1 MKHAAYCGT
10 REIYDDMEMSA
21 KSLVANSDVD
31 LVHFII
37 EDTAFPRPLPE
48 MVVCHDLSGQEYFP
62 PDGPNMKSRYTYM
75 AMMRI
80 ALCHVLPEADKVL
93 SLDAD
98 TVISKDVSGLWE
110 LPIDDCYL
118 AATPEWS
125 RSEHGLQYCNFGVVL
140 YNLEKL
146 RDGKADECIEV
157 LNRRRFPWVEQDVA
171 SYLCQGRIYEMPA
184 KFNSNWWTDKGIG
197 KRNAAIVHYAGI
209 KKSDWMRKPLAKKY
223 RKMSWDEA
231 MELHNA

>member
-31 LVHFII
+31 VVHFII
-37 EDTAFPRPLPE
+37 EDSAFPRPLPE
-48 MVVCHDLSGQEYFP
+48 MVVCHDLSKQEHFP
-62 PDGPNMKSRYTYM
+62 PDGPNMGSRYTYM

-80 ALCHVLPEADKVL
+80 ALCHVLPDVDRVL

-98 TVISKDVSGLWE
+98 TVVTKDVSELWD
-110 LPIDDCYL
+110 LPFEDCYL

-125 RSEHGLQYCNFGVVL
+125 RSENGLQYCNFGVVM
-140 YNLEKL
+140 YNLDKL

-157 LNRRRFPWVEQDVA
+157 LNRRHFPWVEQDVA
-171 SYLCQGRIYEMPA
+171 SYLCQGRIYELPA
-184 KFNSNWWTDKGIG
+184 MYNSNWWTDKGQG

-209 KKSDWMRKPLAKKY
+209 KRSDWVRRPLAKKY
-223 RKMSWDEA
+223 RKMTWDEA
-231 MELHNA
+231 LELHG